1 MDNPSDTSQTLRES
15 TGLNEPRE
23 FYNSAQERGL
33 DRRDGSKLIQL
44 RKFHNWIKSTLIS
57 K

>member
-1 MDNPSDTSQTLRES
+1 MDNPSDTSQTLPES
-15 TGLNEPRE
+15 TGVNEPRE
-23 FYNSAQERGL
+23 FYNSSQERGV
-33 DRRDGSKLIQL
+33 DHRNDSKLIQM